1 MKKIGLLITILF
13 ICCGTPRV
21 TGSSRTP
28 APPPEL
34 TAQLGPGESVVEA
47 KGVGTNRASA
57 LNDAKRQAIAQG
69 IGVKVKS
76 ETAVK
81 DFVLQKDVITTQLEG
96 YAKIL
101 QVISETPFPD
111 RYEVAVKAAV
121 SLLPLE
127 DDIRMLVTS
136 IGDMIILV
144 FYDER
149 EARTEDQKR
158 LYEYTYDRINE
169 YLSLNGYDYVEKEV
183 FFARRNEII
192 QRNPSISGDSLAKEL
207 TRRAGANYYIKFRL
221 NIAAGIS
228 GDAVSIEMKAY
239 ENETG
244 LGLGVK
250 ESEPMI
256 GGGSEVGTERLK
268 NAIASSVAQGMP
280 LLMSQVDSK
289 ISDWALNGI
298 KYHASIYNLPVQ
310 GGDEYWDAL
319 VMRLKADY
327 RFGGKLTD
335 HLNMDDRLGD
345 MYFTFKGTP
354 DECRRMLRDHAKS
367 IPAFSTIKVRR
378 STYGRIEMTL

>member
-1 MKKIGLLITILF
+1 MTKIGLFIIILF
-13 ICCGTPRV
+13 ISCGAPRV
-21 TGSSRTP
+21 TGPSKIP
-28 APPPEL
+28 PPPPEI
-34 TAQLGPGESVVEA
+34 TTQLGAGESLVEA
-47 KGVGTNRASA
+47 KGVGVDRTSA

-81 DFVLQKDVITTQLEG
+81 DFVLQKDIITTQMEG
-96 YAKIL
+96 FAKIL
-101 QVISETPFPD
+101 SVVSETQYPD
-111 RYEVAVKAAV
+111 RYEVVVKAAV

-127 DDIRMLVTS
+127 SDMKILVTS
-136 IGDMIILV
+136 IGDMMILV

-149 EARTEDQKR
+149 EAKTEDQKR

-169 YLSLNGYDYVEKEV
+169 YLSLNRYDYVEKDV
-183 FFARRNEII
+183 FFARRDEII
-192 QRNPSISGDSLAKEL
+192 KRNPNISGDSLAKEL

-221 NIAAGIS
+221 NIASGS
-228 GDAVSIEMKAY
+228 VGDAVSVEMKAY

-244 LGLGVK
+244 FGLGVK
-250 ESEPMI
+250 ESEPMV
-256 GGGSEVGTERLK
+256 GGGSEVALERLK
-268 NAIASSVAQGMP
+268 NAIAPSVAQGMP
-280 LLMSQVDSK
+280 LLMSQVNSK
-289 ISDWALNGI
+289 ISDWALNGV
-298 KYHASIYNLPVQ
+298 KYHATIYNLPIQ

-319 VMRLKADY
+319 VVKLKADF

-367 IPAFSTIKVRR
+367 IPAFVNIKVRS
-378 STYGRIEMTL
+378 STYGRIELTL

>member
-1 MKKIGLLITILF
+1 MRKIGLFIIILF
-13 ICCGTPRV
+13 ISCGAPRV
-21 TGSSRTP
+21 TGPSKIP
-28 APPPEL
+28 PPPPEL
-34 TAQLGPGESVVEA
+34 TTQLGPGESIVEV
-47 KGVGTNRASA
+47 KGVGTDRTSA

-81 DFVLQKDVITTQLEG
+81 DFVLQKDIISTQLEG
-96 YAKIL
+96 FAKIL
-101 QVISETPFPD
+101 SVVTETPFPD
-111 RYEVAVKAAV
+111 RYEVVVKAAV

-127 DDIRMLVTS
+127 NDMKMLVTS

-149 EARTEDQKR
+149 EAKTEDQKR
-158 LYEYTYDRINE
+158 LYESTYDRINE
-169 YLSLNGYDYVEKEV
+169 YLSLNGYDYVEKDV
-183 FFARRNEII
+183 FFARRQEILL
-192 QRNPSISGDSLAKEL
+192 RNPSISGDSLAKEL

-221 NIAAGIS
+221 NIAAGIV

-256 GGGSEVGTERLK
+256 GGGSEVASERLK
-268 NAIASSVAQGMP
+268 NAIAHSVAQGMP
-280 LLMSQVDSK
+280 LLMSQVNNK

-319 VMRLKADY
+319 VVKLKADL

-345 MYFTFKGTP
+345 IYFTFKGTP

-367 IPAFSTIKVRR
+367 IPAFSTIRVRS
-378 STYGRIEMTL
+378 STYGRIELTL